1 MKIAPREQF
10 ILTVVASV
18 LLILIMIA
26 ALVYPSFRNLGALDN
41 EIAQASSEVSG
52 AKSMLAQRQTI
63 KNRSAVT
70 DLKWLTLANQVPD
83 NPDLPALIIELQDTA
98 FDSGVQLVEV
108 IPSLPVS
115 EGAFFTVPITIRILG
130 TWADTIDYL
139 QRVAKLGRGMRIV
152 QFDSTVTSNLS
163 ESTVL
168 NSELSDD
175 YPVRTV
181 LVLEAYMIPAPA
193 ATTPT
198 AAPVP
203 APAGP

>member
-10 ILTVVASV
+10 ILTVVGSV
-18 LLILIMIA
+18 LLILIMVA
-26 ALVYPSFRNLGALDN
+26 ALVYPSFKSLGRLDN
-41 EIAQASSEVSG
+41 EIAQARSEVSG
-52 AKSMLAQRQTI
+52 AKSMLAQRQAI
-63 KNRSAVT
+63 KNRSAAT

-108 IPSLPVS
+108 TPSLPVS
-115 EGAFFTVPITIRILG
+115 EGAFFTVPITVRILG

-139 QRVAKLGRGMRIV
+139 QRVAKLGRGLRIV
-152 QFDSTVTSNLS
+152 QFNSGVTTN
-163 ESTVL
+163 EGQSTVL
-168 NSELSDD
+168 NSELPD
-175 YPVRTV
+175 YFENSV
-181 LVLEAYMIPAPA
+181 LVLEAYMIPASPT
-193 ATTPT
+193 TTPT